1 MIASGVTEDERR
13 RRWRQLADLYVAG
26 QLGCYPRDYLAG
38 DPSPERILETVE
50 KIDEDLTDDPAVHR
64 PLHLVIQVG
73 EAIEVSPSRDRG
85 STQDPLTELYRSRIA
100 EMLDDINAH
109 PPAGVCSR

>member
-1 MIASGVTEDERR
+1 MVAGKVTPEERA
-13 RRWRQLADLYVAG
+13 RRWRQLTDSYVAN

-50 KIDEDLTDDPAVHR
+50 KIDEDLTDAATMHG

-73 EAIEVSPSRDRG
+73 EAIEVEPRRERG
-85 STQDPLTELYRSRIA
+85 VRVDPLTEVIRSRVE
-100 EMLDDINAH
+100 EMIDDINAN
-109 PPAGVCSR
+109 PPV